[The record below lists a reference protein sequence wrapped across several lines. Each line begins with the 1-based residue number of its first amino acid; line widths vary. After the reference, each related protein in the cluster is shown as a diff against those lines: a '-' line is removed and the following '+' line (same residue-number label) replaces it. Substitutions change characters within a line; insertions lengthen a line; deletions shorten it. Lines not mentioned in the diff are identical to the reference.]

1 MDSFICREERGRLTN
16 LQQERTVKTSDEQFH
31 ELYATLDDHEKAMY
45 ADLELDRAEAEEN
58 AKKLFGF
65 LKFKDGEYRLVLL
78 RRQCAFV
85 KELKKDKVHV
95 SNLVLDDKDSLSTET
110 FMKLIRLL
118 RMQGY
123 RISGPEYH
131 DKCESFGIDYGY
143 FTFNFDFNRVA

>member
-1 MDSFICREERGRLTN
+1 MTN

-85 KELKKDKVHV
+85 KELKKGKVHV
-95 SNLVLDDKDSLSTET
+95 SNLVLDDKDSLSTKT
-110 FMKLIRLL
+110 FMKLMCLL
-118 RMQGY
+118 KMQGY
-123 RISGPEYH
+123 RVREPEYH
-131 DKCESFGIDYGY
+131 DKCEQYEIDYGY
-143 FTFNFDFNRVA
+143 FTFSFDFNPSSAT